1 MYIVDAQGE
10 YIFHF
15 KGSIVISAA
24 FLESNF
30 LFVCTL
36 EPGYKLKEE
45 LIKDDEHAYLKPDVF
60 MYIKIYYLPFSV
72 HNWYA
77 KIMAEILQY
86 S

>member
-45 LIKDDEHAYLKPDVF
+45 LIKDDEHAYLKTRCV
-60 MYIKIYYLPFSV
+60 YVYKNLLSALFS
-72 HNWYA
+72 
-77 KIMAEILQY
+77 I
-86 S
+86 